1 MAKEPLD
8 LGEIL
13 PDPGEIV
20 AEAQNVNPGD
30 ELNLTA
36 LRRGKIRELMRL
48 GYENHQIFLILD
60 KGIKIG
66 ADKIIKV
73 PISED
78 IIKRDMEYIR
88 QEGIAADPDFAEKRA
103 EILDKY
109 RFLYQRAITDYIS
122 TSGPVKNSFLNTATS
137 ILNKIAELEGVR
149 ELDRSSV
156 NEDIVSEMEV
166 KGHVKELQELDEDAR
181 TEIID
186 TIRKISKE
194 RKSEGA

>member
-1 MAKEPLD
+1 

-88 QEGIAADPDFAEKRA
+88 QEDCRRPRLCREASRDF
-103 EILDKY
+103 
-109 RFLYQRAITDYIS
+109 
-122 TSGPVKNSFLNTATS
+122 G
-137 ILNKIAELEGVR
+137 
-149 ELDRSSV
+149 
-156 NEDIVSEMEV
+156 
-166 KGHVKELQELDEDAR
+166 
-181 TEIID
+181 
-186 TIRKISKE
+186 
-194 RKSEGA
+194 